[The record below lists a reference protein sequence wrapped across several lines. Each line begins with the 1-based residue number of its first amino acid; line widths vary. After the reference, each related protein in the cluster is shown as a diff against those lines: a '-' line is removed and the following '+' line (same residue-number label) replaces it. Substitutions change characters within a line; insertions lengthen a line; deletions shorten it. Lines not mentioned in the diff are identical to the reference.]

1 MPKVIYDNILGK
13 LREGAQ
19 VGPAGPQGPKGDTG
33 AAGPAGPQGEQ
44 GPPGENGAI
53 GPVGLQGPKG
63 DKGDPGPQGA
73 VGPAGPQGKT
83 GSQGPKGD
91 KGDPG
96 PQGAVG
102 PAGPQGKTGS
112 QGPKGDKGDPGTT
125 SWEGITNKPEFVVT
139 STGITTASPLHVSN
153 EIRTIAGSSFRHV
166 GTAKKYGVFTRN
178 DSSSFYLMVTKED
191 DPYGSWSTARP
202 LQIMLSNGKCLINGK
217 EPVGATDFV
226 RGSGSTNNDVIQ
238 NNYQKIFNSVIYFGY
253 AWVPLGG
260 SVQVTLPVVS
270 NGIIPQLTCL
280 DDRAKIT
287 KLAGNLVGSS
297 TTLNI
302 SVSGSSTVTQTII
315 GWVAIGY
322 LK

>member
-53 GPVGLQGPKG
+53 GPVGP
-63 DKGDPGPQGA
+63 
-73 VGPAGPQGKT
+73 
-83 GSQGPKGD
+83 QGPKGD

-270 NGIIPQLTCL
+270 NGIIPQLL
-280 DDRAKIT
+280 
-287 KLAGNLVGSS
+287 
-297 TTLNI
+297 
-302 SVSGSSTVTQTII
+302 
-315 GWVAIGY
+315 
-322 LK
+322 

>member
-53 GPVGLQGPKG
+53 GPVGL
-63 DKGDPGPQGA
+63 
-73 VGPAGPQGKT
+73 
-83 GSQGPKGD
+83 QGPKGD

>member
-53 GPVGLQGPKG
+53 GPVGPQGLKG

-73 VGPAGPQGKT
+73 DRT
-83 GSQGPKGD
+83 GWTS
-91 KGDPG
+91 
-96 PQGAVG
+96 
-102 PAGPQGKTGS
+102 GKTGS

-217 EPVGATDFV
+217 EPVGATDFI

-253 AWVPLGG
+253 AWSL
-260 SVQVTLPVVS
+260 SE
-270 NGIIPQLTCL
+270 
-280 DDRAKIT
+280 DRCR
-287 KLAGNLVGSS
+287 
-297 TTLNI
+297 
-302 SVSGSSTVTQTII
+302 
-315 GWVAIGY
+315 
-322 LK
+322 

>member
-53 GPVGLQGPKG
+53 GPVGP
-63 DKGDPGPQGA
+63 
-73 VGPAGPQGKT
+73 
-83 GSQGPKGD
+83 QGPKGD

>member
-53 GPVGLQGPKG
+53 GPVG
-63 DKGDPGPQGA
+63 PQGL
-73 VGPAGPQGKT
+73 
-83 GSQGPKGD
+83 KGD

-217 EPVGATDFV
+217 EPVGATDFI

-302 SVSGSSTVTQTII
+302 SVSGSSTVMQTII